1 MAQPFLIL
9 LDLLLPSYRYPI
21 GSYDS
26 NLSRSLLTIMD
37 CARLLSE
44 LITRGVDSTMIRHL
58 AAAADNVLPF
68 DGNKMPVQSGKA
80 ARPTSL
86 TTSPIQVRA
95 VQPQSTLPTVEQFIW
110 KLVRLS
116 NAKTATLLPTL
127 VYIDRLKSRLEP
139 MSRRLPCAPHRIFL
153 TCLILAAKY
162 FNDSSPR
169 NKRWVRYAT
178 LDGLGF
184 CISEVNLMERQLLYL
199 FDWDL
204 SVEEADLYKS
214 WAGYIATARLGPQ
227 G

>member
-26 NLSRSLLTIMD
+26 SLSRSLLTIMD

-95 VQPQSTLPTVEQFIW
+95 LPTVEQFIW

-127 VYIDRLKSRLEP
+127 AYIDRLKSRLEP

-162 FNDSSPR
+162 FNDSLPR
-169 NKRWVRYAT
+169 NKR
-178 LDGLGF
+178 
-184 CISEVNLMERQLLYL
+184 
-199 FDWDL
+199 
-204 SVEEADLYKS
+204 
-214 WAGYIATARLGPQ
+214 
-227 G
+227 